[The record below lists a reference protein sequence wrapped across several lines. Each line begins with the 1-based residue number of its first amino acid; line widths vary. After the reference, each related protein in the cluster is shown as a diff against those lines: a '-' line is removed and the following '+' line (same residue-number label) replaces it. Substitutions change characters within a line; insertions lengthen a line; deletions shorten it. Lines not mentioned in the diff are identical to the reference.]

1 MRTAVSEAPSL
12 RHLDWQAAFTT
23 MAYQTS
29 SPVFWQHVF
38 VSDTPMTNWSGG
50 SSLFLNWAA
59 EKRAPWKA
67 KALHPQ
73 KGPPDSSRRD
83 GISPH
88 FHLLSPS
95 PPTRGR
101 EVFLPGGRPPVNVS
115 RRGGRS
121 PNGPTLG
128 L

>member
-12 RHLDWQAAFTT
+12 RHLHWQAAFTT

-67 KALHPQ
+67 KAAYIPK
-73 KGPPDSSRRD
+73 KGPLD
-83 GISPH
+83 
-88 FHLLSPS
+88 
-95 PPTRGR
+95 
-101 EVFLPGGRPPVNVS
+101 
-115 RRGGRS
+115 
-121 PNGPTLG
+121 
-128 L
+128 